1 MSDLMK
7 KETEIGENLVPQS
20 NENPNVSKFIDDSIN
35 QINDNQV
42 PSVEL
47 SEKIFDKIKNLS

>member
-1 MSDLMK
+1 MK